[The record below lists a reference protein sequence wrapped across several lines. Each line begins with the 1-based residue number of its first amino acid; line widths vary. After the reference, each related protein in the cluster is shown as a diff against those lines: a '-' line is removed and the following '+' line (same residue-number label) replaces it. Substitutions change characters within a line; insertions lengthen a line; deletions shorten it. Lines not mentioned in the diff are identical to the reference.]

1 MAGQDYPKRLEA
13 GATQNVNIAG
23 DYVFCKFADRPFTVI
38 MDGSRVTMEAG
49 DKYRNSGG
57 FTEFEIE
64 NTDKV
69 NPIAIV
75 LTIGQ
80 GDYNRQIIK
89 GEVAIVPILR
99 NADGTTK
106 PDTRQTISIDL
117 QPANLALT
125 AYTMQQDIISVRAT
139 ENADPGNVFLS
150 AENTIGVNYFTG
162 SSNRHSIDYYDQK
175 TLAYIK
181 TDAYGVANNADWND
195 VTYWPGVGLV
205 MLSYAGFVN
214 RIKLLGG
221 LDPANDWTT
230 LFNPT
235 PSNEGKAASGM
246 AYDWKNGYLLVLNTG
261 GQPSDNQFYEAYDRN
276 FNLVYTRSA
285 SRSWNG
291 ITVNTTTNDIIMSLS
306 SDLLVL
312 DNATGAT
319 IKNLDYTL
327 ASFVYFDTN
336 LVVLGDTVYFAN
348 SRQDNIRAF
357 ALEDFTTKPT
367 FDAVRP
373 GCELKNTILKTRELP
388 QITADITANELL
400 AGVVLSGQLIK
411 AALEYYYQRKAPDD
425 YLDHVY
431 HLDYSSDQNGVP
443 VKAIN
448 TGNETFK
455 RAEVVDDFSTLL
467 PGQIVITLDNELT
480 LGGVL

>member
-117 QPANLALT
+117 KPANLALT
-125 AYTMQQDIISVRAT
+125 AYEMQDDIISVRAA
-139 ENADPGNVFLS
+139 ENANPGNVFLT
-150 AENTIGVNYFTG
+150 AENMIGVNYQKGDG
-162 SSNRHSIDYYDQK
+162 SRGTDSYDPK
-175 TLAYIK
+175 TLAYVK
-181 TDAYGVANNADWND
+181 TDSYADGTNGEWD
-195 VTYWPGVGLV
+195 DCTYWPGVGLV
-205 MLSYAGFVN
+205 MLSYAGSVS
-214 RIKLLGG
+214 RIILVGG
-221 LDPANDWTT
+221 PDPFNDYTT
-230 LFNPT
+230 LFTPT
-235 PSNEGKAASGM
+235 PSNENKRVKSI

-261 GQPSDNQFYEAYDRN
+261 GQPSDNQFYEAYDRD
-276 FNLVYTRSA
+276 FNLVYTRPA
-285 SRSWNG
+285 SRYWEG
-291 ITVNTTTNDIIMSLS
+291 IKVNTVTHDIVISLT
-306 SDLLVL
+306 SDLLL
-312 DNATGAT
+312 IDNATGASL
-319 IKNLDYTL
+319 KNLDYTL

-336 LVVLGDTVYFAN
+336 VVVLGDTVYFAN

-388 QITADITANELL
+388 QITADITASELL